1 MSSSST
7 KPNDDHVTFF
17 IDQEKFTAT
26 SPITPRRIITE
37 FAKEDPTVTTLVLIH
52 GNDRTKLEDIDT
64 PFELK
69 NGTHFTTLHRGPTT
83 VS

>member
-1 MSSSST
+1 MSNSST
-7 KPNDDHVTFF
+7 SPHGDHVNFF

-37 FAKEDPTVTTLVLIH
+37 FAKEDPAVTTLVLIH
-52 GNDRTKLEDIDT
+52 GNDRTKMEDIDT

>member
-1 MSSSST
+1 MSNPSANPHDSDV
-7 KPNDDHVTFF
+7 NFF

-37 FAKEDPTVTTLVLIH
+37 FAKEDPSVTTLVLIH
-52 GNDRTKLEDIDT
+52 GNERTKLENIDT
-64 PFELK
+64 PLELK
-69 NGTHFTTLHRGPTT
+69 NGAHFTTLHRGPTT